1 MSSKYQRSVRC
12 CLPLWALTLEAAFI
26 LLFFFFTYYDASL
39 EDQKGLVASYQV
51 CQDLTVMAV
60 LGLGF
65 FTSNLRRNSWSSVAF
80 NLFLLAL
87 GVQWA
92 ILLDGFLSQFS
103 PGKVVIKLLSIRLA
117 TRSAM
122 SMLISVSAVL
132 GKVNLV
138 QLVVM
143 ELVELTVFGTMRMV
157 VSNILGIDYHMNMM
171 YIHVF
176 TAYFGL
182 TVAWCLPKPVPK
194 GTEDKYQTATSPSL
208 FAMLGTLF
216 LWMFW
221 PSFNSALLIYPIERK
236 NAVFN
241 TYYALAV
248 SAVTAISVSSL
259 AHPRGKI
266 NMTYMHNAALAGGVA
281 VSASCHVIHS
291 PWIAMVLG
299 LLAGLIS
306 IGGAKCL
313 PVCFNRVL
321 GIHES
326 HSVHS
331 TFGLPG
337 LLGEITYIVLM
348 ALRVVWASSNMIS
361 FQVLL
366 STGTLSL
373 AMAMSITSGLLT
385 VSSFGCWIL
394 RKSIQEKQGLFK
406 NKTTSFHCCLHLYMR
421 NAHDRKVSLCTM
433 KQGQRQI

>member
-1 MSSKYQRSVRC
+1 MRGGNGPGAQESQVRR
-12 CLPLWALTLEAAFI
+12 P
-26 LLFFFFTYYDASL
+26 
-39 EDQKGLVASYQV
+39 VAV
-51 CQDLTVMAV
+51 CQDLTVMAA

-65 FTSNLRRNSWSSVAF
+65 FTSNLRRHGWSSVAF
-80 NLFLLAL
+80 NLFMLAL

-92 ILLDGFLSQFS
+92 ILLDGFLSQFP

-122 SMLISVSAVL
+122 SALISVGAVL

-143 ELVELTVFGTMRMV
+143 VLVELTVFGTVRMV
-157 VSNILGIDYHMNMM
+157 IYNIFGTDYHMNMM

-176 TAYFGL
+176 AAYFGL
-182 TVAWCLPKPVPK
+182 TVAWCLPKPLPK
-194 GTEDKYQTATSPSL
+194 ATEDKYRTATSPSL

-216 LWMFW
+216 LWIFW
-221 PSFNSALLIYPIERK
+221 PTFNSALLTNPIERK

-266 NMTYMHNAALAGGVA
+266 NMTYMHNAVLAGGVA
-281 VSASCHVIHS
+281 VSASCHLIPS

-299 LLAGLIS
+299 LVAGLIS

-326 HSVHS
+326 HSVHY

-337 LLGEITYIVLM
+337 LLGEIAYIVLM
-348 ALRVVWASSNMIS
+348 ALHVVWASSNMIG

-366 STGTLSL
+366 STGAFSL

-385 VSSFGCWIL
+385 
-394 RKSIQEKQGLFK
+394 GLLLNLKIWKGPHVAKYFDDQAFWK
-406 NKTTSFHCCLHLYMR
+406 FPRL
-421 NAHDRKVSLCTM
+421 AV
-433 KQGQRQI
+433 GF

>member
-157 VSNILGIDYHMNMM
+157 VSNILG
-171 YIHVF
+171 
-176 TAYFGL
+176 
-182 TVAWCLPKPVPK
+182 
-194 GTEDKYQTATSPSL
+194 
-208 FAMLGTLF
+208 
-216 LWMFW
+216 
-221 PSFNSALLIYPIERK
+221 
-236 NAVFN
+236 
-241 TYYALAV
+241 
-248 SAVTAISVSSL
+248 
-259 AHPRGKI
+259 
-266 NMTYMHNAALAGGVA
+266 TYMHNAALAGGVA

-348 ALRVVWASSNMIS
+348 VLRVVWASSNMIG

-385 VSSFGCWIL
+385 
-394 RKSIQEKQGLFK
+394 GLLLNLKIWKGPHVAKYFDDQA
-406 NKTTSFHCCLHLYMR
+406 FWEFPHL
-421 NAHDRKVSLCTM
+421 AV
-433 KQGQRQI
+433 GF

>member
-1 MSSKYQRSVRC
+1 MRGGNGPGAQESQVRR
-12 CLPLWALTLEAAFI
+12 P
-26 LLFFFFTYYDASL
+26 
-39 EDQKGLVASYQV
+39 VAV
-51 CQDLTVMAV
+51 CQDLTVMAA

-65 FTSNLRRNSWSSVAF
+65 FTSNLRRHSWSSVAF
-80 NLFLLAL
+80 NLFMLAL

-92 ILLDGFLSQFS
+92 ILLDGFLSQFP

-122 SMLISVSAVL
+122 SVLISVNAVL

-143 ELVELTVFGTMRMV
+143 VLVELTVFGTMRMV
-157 VSNILGIDYHMNMM
+157 IYNIFGTDYHMNVM

-176 TAYFGL
+176 AAYFGL
-182 TVAWCLPKPVPK
+182 TVAWCLPKPLPK

-208 FAMLGTLF
+208 FAMLGILF
-216 LWMFW
+216 LWIFW
-221 PSFNSALLIYPIERK
+221 PTFNSALLTNPIERK

-248 SAVTAISVSSL
+248 SVVTAISVSSL

-266 NMTYMHNAALAGGVA
+266 NMTYMHNAVLAGGVA
-281 VSASCHVIHS
+281 VSSSCHLIPS

-299 LLAGLIS
+299 LVAGLIS

-313 PVCFNRVL
+313 PGCFNRVL

-326 HSVHS
+326 HSVHY

-337 LLGEITYIVLM
+337 LLGEIAYLVLM
-348 ALRVVWASSNMIS
+348 VLHVVWASSNMIG

-366 STGTLSL
+366 STGAFSL
-373 AMAMSITSGLLT
+373 AMALSITSGLLT
-385 VSSFGCWIL
+385 
-394 RKSIQEKQGLFK
+394 GLLLNLKIWKGPHVAKYFDDQAFWK
-406 NKTTSFHCCLHLYMR
+406 FPHL
-421 NAHDRKVSLCTM
+421 AV
-433 KQGQRQI
+433 GF